1 MTGLA
6 DPTADPTT
14 GPAGS
19 AAAAAGHPRRW
30 SILAVLV
37 LSVLLTVLDGTII
50 NVALRVLADPE
61 QGLGATQSQLEW
73 AINSFTLVFAALLFT
88 WGILGDRIGHRRTL
102 VTGILIFGASS
113 VGAAY
118 ADTPAQLILWRVVMG
133 IGAAALPP
141 ATLSIIMHVFPPS
154 QRPQA
159 IGIWAGSSGLAAV
172 LGPIV
177 GGILLGHFWWGSIF
191 LINIPVVLVALAGTV
206 ALVPESRDPAP
217 GRLDPL
223 GVALSIAGIML
234 LVFGIVEGGR
244 LADWTQARVLGP
256 LLGGLALLAAFVRYE
271 LVIGHPALDVR
282 LFRDRRMSAAAVA
295 VGLAFFA
302 IFGLTFF
309 MVFYL
314 QSIRGYSPLES
325 GLALL
330 PLAVGLGMFSARSP
344 KLAERRGYR
353 LVVSA
358 GLLLASLCFFGYAFL
373 DTDSPAWVIF
383 LIFFLQGIGMAHVMP
398 PATEAVMGLLPASR
412 AGVASSITNVT
423 RNLGGALGIAVL
435 GSLLAVRYR
444 DELEP
449 HLAAVPPPAR
459 TDATE
464 SVEAARAIAASLGP
478 SGRTL
483 WADASDA
490 FVSAMHSTAIG
501 CALAGLLGVIVVAV
515 GMPGARESATMHHR
529 IPQPAAPGPQPA
541 ASRPVGPRPS
551 KS

>member
-1 MTGLA
+1 MTDLA
-6 DPTADPTT
+6 SPTVP
-14 GPAGS
+14 
-19 AAAAAGHPRRW
+19 AAGHPRRW
-30 SILAVLV
+30 LILAVLV
-37 LSVLLTVLDGTII
+37 LSVLLTVLDGTIV
-50 NVALRVLADPE
+50 NVALRVLADPG
-61 QGLGATQSQLEW
+61 QGLGATQSELEW

-88 WGILGDRIGHRRTL
+88 WGVLGDRIGHRRTL
-102 VTGILIFGASS
+102 VAGILIFGVSS

-118 ADTPAQLILWRVVMG
+118 ADTPTQLILWRVVMG

-177 GGILLGHFWWGSIF
+177 GGALLGHFWWGSIF
-191 LINIPVVLVALAGTV
+191 LINIPVVLLALAGTA
-206 ALVPESRDPAP
+206 ALVPDSRDPAS

-244 LADWTQARVLGP
+244 LADWTQARVLGAV
-256 LLGGLALLAAFVRYE
+256 LGGLVLLVAFVRYE
-271 LVIGHPALDVR
+271 LSIDHPALDVR

-344 KLAERRGYR
+344 GLAERHGYR

-358 GLLLASLCFFGYAFL
+358 GLLLASLCFFGYALL
-373 DTDSPAWVIF
+373 DADSPVWVIL
-383 LIFFLQGIGMAHVMP
+383 LIFFLQGVGMAHVMP
-398 PATEAVMGLLPASR
+398 PATEAVMSLLPASK

-444 DELEP
+444 DVLEP
-449 HLAAVPPPAR
+449 HLAAVPPPVRA
-459 TDATE
+459 DATE
-464 SVEAARAIAASLGP
+464 SVEAARALASSLGP
-478 SGRTL
+478 SGGTL

-490 FVSAMHSTAIG
+490 FVSAMHTTAIG
-501 CALAGLLGVIVVAV
+501 CALAGFVGVVVVAL
-515 GMPGARESATMHHR
+515 GMPGARESAAVRHAV
-529 IPQPAAPGPQPA
+529 PQPAAPRSGPAGSQLA
-541 ASRPVGPRPS
+541 GAVPVEAGPRGDDRNG
-551 KS
+551 